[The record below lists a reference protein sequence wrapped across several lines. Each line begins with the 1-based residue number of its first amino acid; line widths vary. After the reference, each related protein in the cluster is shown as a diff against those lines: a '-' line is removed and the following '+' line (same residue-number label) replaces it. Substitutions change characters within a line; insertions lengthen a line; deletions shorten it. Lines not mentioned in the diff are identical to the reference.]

1 MIKRSKCQADIIM
14 LNIYVLSSIAENYI
28 MQNMSKQKNKSS
40 NTIFSNVF
48 TKFLGLS
55 TPS

>member
-28 MQNMSKQKNKSS
+28 MQNMSKQKKSDRCIH
-40 NTIFSNVF
+40 NQGR
-48 TKFLGLS
+48 KLS
-55 TPS
+55 YLSQ